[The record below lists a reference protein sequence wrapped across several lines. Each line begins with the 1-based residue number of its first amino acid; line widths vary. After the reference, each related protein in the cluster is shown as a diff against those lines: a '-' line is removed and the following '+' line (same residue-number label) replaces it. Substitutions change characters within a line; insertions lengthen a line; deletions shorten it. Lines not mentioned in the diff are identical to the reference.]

1 MSIVLFFKDL
11 TAHSFKIIHL
21 HHEEQI
27 HSFTVPRRFIHCRK
41 IYLFINPLLR
51 HLSHIW
57 AREYAKCP
65 TVLHCTTAQKY
76 GRKAE
81 KQKGC
86 TKPTEIVVAVV
97 FFFFFSF
104 FKLQV
109 SEHTRLFSDCHK
121 EHFNGF
127 STALS

>member
-1 MSIVLFFKDL
+1 MSIVLFFKEL
-11 TAHSFKIIHL
+11 AAHSFEIIHL

-27 HSFTVPRRFIHCRK
+27 DSVSRFLVVSFIVAK
-41 IYLFINPLLR
+41 KYLFINPLLR

-57 AREYAKCP
+57 AREYAKFP

-86 TKPTEIVVAVV
+86 TKPTEIVVAV
-97 FFFFFSF
+97 FFFFFFVFQATS
-104 FKLQV
+104 L
-109 SEHTRLFSDCHK
+109 
-121 EHFNGF
+121 
-127 STALS
+127 

>member
-1 MSIVLFFKDL
+1 M
-11 TAHSFKIIHL
+11 
-21 HHEEQI
+21 
-27 HSFTVPRRFIHCRK
+27 
-41 IYLFINPLLR
+41 YLFINQLLR

-57 AREYAKCP
+57 AREYAKFP

-97 FFFFFSF
+97 FFLFVFQATSDALGTKTFRGLLHDIRMSF
-104 FKLQV
+104 VQERVHTGCHTITSVQFIRNESLIISRKMSASNKL
-109 SEHTRLFSDCHK
+109 
-121 EHFNGF
+121 
-127 STALS
+127 